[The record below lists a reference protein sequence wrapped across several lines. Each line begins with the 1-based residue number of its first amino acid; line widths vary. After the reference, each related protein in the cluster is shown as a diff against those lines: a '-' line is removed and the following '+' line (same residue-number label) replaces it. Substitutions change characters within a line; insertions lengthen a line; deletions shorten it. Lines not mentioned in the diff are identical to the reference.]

1 MLSLPLLTDKLTSV
15 STSLTDNLVSM
26 ISLWILA
33 TICVGVSVN
42 GFLPPYRPVHQ
53 SLTLS
58 ERETKED
65 VVRSPLRFIGP
76 YPTIPLRFPDLAT
89 ASQRSRNVTGI
100 SLDFVLD
107 TAANTNTINQQVA
120 IELELKQIGEAPG
133 GVGAGGGIQGGA
145 TYMLGDCELDLGVMK
160 PIPQDDTREDNDEA
174 EGAAEKFVFMQ
185 GLTASALPVASPA
198 AAGLLSL
205 AFFYCFEGGVEF
217 SWGAVSSTTSEQA
230 PPSVT
235 FHGSNK
241 HLDVTG
247 LKCIPFENLPVSML
261 PSVTLSIN
269 GVEIPALFDTGS
281 PITVL
286 NARAATAAGIEMSIS
301 LDSQEEPKQSSWN
314 PFSKI
319 ADNIKSASAIA
330 EATSRGEILSI
341 AGTDGQ
347 PVRLV
352 KSKAPVNIMIQTAK
366 NPTISSS
373 TEEQNQLTDLA
384 ENFLYVGDLPGL
396 AALGGLGGDSAP
408 PAAVLGMDV
417 ITKRPRMVFR
427 AQQKEIYM

>member
-1 MLSLPLLTDKLTSV
+1 MNPRLLLAVLYFEASV
-15 STSLTDNLVSM
+15 H
-26 ISLWILA
+26 
-33 TICVGVSVN
+33 
-42 GFLPPYRPVHQ
+42 GFAPAGTKGFHR
-53 SLTLS
+53 SLTLYES
-58 ERETKED
+58 EPKED

-120 IELELKQIGEAPG
+120 TELELEQIGEAPG
-133 GVGAGGGIQGGA
+133 GVGAAGGIQGGA
-145 TYMLGDCELDLGVMK
+145 TYMLGDCELDLSIMK
-160 PIPQDDTREDNDEA
+160 SGTQDNTSDDSDSDETKID
-174 EGAAEKFVFMQ
+174 AEKFVFMQ

-205 AFFYCFEGGVEF
+205 AFFYCFQGGVEF
-217 SWGAVSSTTSEQA
+217 SWGTASSASEQVL
-230 PPSVT
+230 PSVT
-235 FHGSNK
+235 FHGSSK

-247 LKCIPFENLPVSML
+247 LRCIPFDNLPVSML

-286 NARAATAAGIEMSIS
+286 NARAATAAGIEMAIS
-301 LDSQEEPKQSSWN
+301 LDSQDESKPSTWN

-352 KSKAPVNIMIQTAK
+352 KSKSPVNIMVQTSK

-373 TEEQNQLTDLA
+373 KGEQNQLADLA
-384 ENFLYVGDLPGL
+384 ESFLFVGDLPGL

-417 ITKRPRMVFR
+417 ITRCPRMVFR